1 MSIFNPGAG
10 YGSGIPDLSR
20 KEAIMTI
27 KFIHLRRRHPL
38 FGNLEPC
45 GGVTVAYEVQDGHVT
60 YTYSVCSPK
69 DHYTKSIGR
78 AVATGRLQAPH
89 VPNAGFPYVEGV
101 NVVEQIINHHDK
113 GGAA

>member
-1 MSIFNPGAG
+1 
-10 YGSGIPDLSR
+10 
-20 KEAIMTI
+20 MTV

-45 GGVTVAYEVQDGHVT
+45 GGVTVAYQLLSDESGHPDAFVE
-60 YTYSVCSPK
+60 YAYSVCSPK